1 MQMQPWMARGLIAL
15 GAMVAPGCSN
25 DTTGP
30 DDTSDPEPEIVRP
43 LLISGYLSAESQ
55 FILVS
60 QTGRNVTQALVTVNG
75 VQIPLSSDSVGYTGA
90 PPEALPAGPVV
101 LEVKYGGQ
109 TVKGIGNMPEAP
121 VLTAPA
127 TGTVFAL
134 SDSIAVNWTSA
145 ADPDHFDAK
154 IAVDCFTAGPCL
166 EFELPGTSR
175 GLKIA
180 ASDIGLS
187 VEVAVS
193 VRAVKGGAFS
203 FTGAAHPGSRLT
215 LRSERSHA
223 LVAIQ
228 Q

>member
-1 MQMQPWMARGLIAL
+1 MTAVCNF
-15 GAMVAPGCSN
+15 GASC
-25 DTTGP
+25 
-30 DDTSDPEPEIVRP
+30 
-43 LLISGYLSAESQ
+43 
-55 FILVS
+55 
-60 QTGRNVTQALVTVNG
+60 
-75 VQIPLSSDSVGYTGA
+75 
-90 PPEALPAGPVV
+90 
-101 LEVKYGGQ
+101 EVKYGGQ

-121 VLTAPA
+121 ALTAPV

-134 SDSIAVNWTSA
+134 SDSIAVTWTSA
-145 ADPDHFDAK
+145 ADPDDFDAK

-180 ASDIGLS
+180 ASDIGLWA
-187 VEVAVS
+187 EVAVS

-203 FTGAAHPGSRLT
+203 FTGAAHPGSRPPGSRPT